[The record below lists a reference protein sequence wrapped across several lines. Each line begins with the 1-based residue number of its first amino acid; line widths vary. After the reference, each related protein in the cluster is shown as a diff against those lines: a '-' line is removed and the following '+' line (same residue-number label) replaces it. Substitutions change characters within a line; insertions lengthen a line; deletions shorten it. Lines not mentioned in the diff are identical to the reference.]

1 MHACIFTCVCIA
13 SSRSNR
19 ALADSLEQAVDPQDP
34 LVNKLMRMMATQAMS
49 NALYFSTGAC
59 PEEQYY
65 HYGTCFSFCHHYRS
79 FVISLLQITDAIGQI
94 FVVVVWINILPCF
107 KGIVHP
113 KMKISSSF
121 THPHVVTLTLMLRHK
136 KIWRTKHSRERNTI
150 KVNGDHQLYQHSSK
164 YLILCST

>member
-1 MHACIFTCVCIA
+1 MWEIDCIHACVFKCVCIA

-34 LVNKLMRMMATQAMS
+34 LVNKLLRMMATQAMS

-79 FVISLLQITDAIGQI
+79 FVISLLQITDAIGHI
-94 FVVVVWINILPCF
+94 FVVVVWINIISCF
-107 KGIVHP
+107 KGWVHP
-113 KMKISSSF
+113 KMKMSSLF
-121 THPHVVTLTLMLRHK
+121 THPHVVPNLYTFLMLRHK
-136 KIWRTKHSRERNTI
+136 RRYFEEPSTSTVGKE
-150 KVNGDHQLYQHSSK
+150 
-164 YLILCST
+164 IL